1 MDHLLNLPLLTLFVP
16 TFLVVS
22 ATPGMCM
29 TLSLTLG
36 MTIGVRRTLWMMV
49 GELAGV
55 ALVAVATAVGVAAV
69 VLNYPGLYLALK
81 YGGGGYLCYLGVELW
96 RSRGRMALN
105 DLSDGQGPAPP
116 YRTLVVQGFVTAIA
130 NPKGWAFMIS
140 LLPPFIDNSL
150 PLPPQLTLLVLLIL
164 LIEFACLLVYAS
176 GGLTLRRLLLQQANV
191 RMLNRIAGVLMAAI
205 GLWLIIAPP

>member
-1 MDHLLNLPLLTLFVP
+1 MDHLLNLRLLTLFVP

-29 TLSLTLG
+29 TLALTLG

-55 ALVAVATAVGVAAV
+55 ALVAVATVVGVAAV

-81 YGGGGYLCYLGVELW
+81 YVGGGYLCYLGVELW
-96 RSRGRMALN
+96 RSRGRMAMN
-105 DLSDGQGPAPP
+105 DLPDGQGTVPP
-116 YRTLVVQGFVTAIA
+116 YRTLVMQGFVTAIG

-140 LLPPFIDNSL
+140 LLPPFIDKSL
-150 PLPPQLTLLVLLIL
+150 PLPPQLTLLVILIL

-191 RMLNRIAGVLMAAI
+191 RLMNRIAGVLMAAI
-205 GLWLIIAPP
+205 GFWLIAS